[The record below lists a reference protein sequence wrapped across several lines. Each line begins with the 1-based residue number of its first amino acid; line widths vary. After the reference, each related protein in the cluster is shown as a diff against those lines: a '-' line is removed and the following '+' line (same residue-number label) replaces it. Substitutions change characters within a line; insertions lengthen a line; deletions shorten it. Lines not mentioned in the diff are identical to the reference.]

1 MTSRSILFALVVVG
15 CVAVKAGPAS
25 AADYAPLNCAD
36 AMSSAEKAI
45 CSHYGLGQSEAR
57 MATLYQWSTAFV
69 GMGQRGDMQD
79 AQRDFLKRREACGA
93 DIACLRRIY
102 ETRIGELQRVMEQ
115 VRGRGP
121 F

>member
-1 MTSRSILFALVVVG
+1 MTFRLILLAFVVVG
-15 CVAVKAGPAS
+15 CVAAKAGSVA
-25 AADYAPLNCAD
+25 AADYAPLNCAK
-36 AMSSAEKAI
+36 AVSSAEKAI

>member
-1 MTSRSILFALVVVG
+1 MTSRSISVALA
-15 CVAVKAGPAS
+15 VAAWLALNPGPAG
-25 AADYAPLNCAD
+25 AADYAPLDCA
-36 AMSSAEKAI
+36 AASSAAEKAI

-79 AQRDFLKRREACGA
+79 AQRDFLKQRAACGA

-102 ETRIGELQRVMEQ
+102 ETRIGQLQRVMEQ
-115 VRGRGP
+115 VRARGP